1 MDSRRA
7 VVLIAL
13 LGAGCSRPAGPRD
26 VDSPPTPRVPVVIVT
41 IDTLRADRLPAY
53 GYRGVETPNLDALR
67 RDAVLFQNAYSHCP
81 LTLPSHVSL
90 FTGLLPPAH
99 GVRNNLGY
107 RFDAAAHPSLPAL
120 LKGAGYATGA
130 AVSSWVLRKETGLG
144 ASFDVYD
151 DVTGKASS
159 SVAELQ
165 RPGAETVRG
174 ALGFVRASRG
184 KPFFLFVHLFEPHA
198 PYAPPA
204 QERARWGA
212 TYEGEI
218 AAADV
223 ALGGL
228 LDGLKAEGVYDE
240 ALIVVT
246 SDHGEGLGEHGEE
259 EHGILLYREVLHVP
273 LLLKRPR
280 SVEAGTMVD
289 RTVGLVD
296 VLPTVTASL
305 GLPAPPG
312 LAGRSLLAPAKGPT
326 AVYSET
332 YYPRIHLG
340 WSELH
345 SLVDDRFHLIDGPR
359 PELYDLRRDPAER
372 SDLAGSASATVAA
385 LQRELGSARGDF
397 RAPDAVGAAE
407 RERLQALGYLAGGA
421 AGVDEVVARANPR
434 DRVRAREEMKAA
446 VRLGTLGKD
455 AAAVRALQALLVK
468 EPGFFD
474 AQWELGRVLARSG
487 RLDEAAR
494 AYRRA
499 MVLSPTLAPGVALA
513 LAEVS
518 LARGDLQEA
527 MRAAELASGDP
538 TEEARASVVRAEVD
552 LRQGRFEPALAR
564 VRSAEDRLK
573 TTGAPP
579 VPGLSFVRGDALA
592 RLNRLAEAELALR
605 EEVGRFPGEARA
617 YASLALVVALLG
629 RPEEAPGILEAM
641 QRARPG
647 PESTR
652 LAARAFA
659 LMSGQQEGTP
669 TRPRRSAASA
679 VAGETR

>member
-1 MDSRRA
+1 
-7 VVLIAL
+7 
-13 LGAGCSRPAGPRD
+13 
-26 VDSPPTPRVPVVIVT
+26 VVIVT
-41 IDTLRADRLPAY
+41 IDTPRADRLPAY
-53 GYRGVETPNLDALR
+53 GYKGVETPNLDALR

-90 FTGLLPPAH
+90 FSGLLPPAH

-107 RFDAAAHPSLPAL
+107 RFDAAAHPSLPTL

-130 AVSSWVLRKETGLG
+130 AVSSWVLRQETGLG
-144 ASFDVYD
+144 ASFDAYD
-151 DVTGKASS
+151 DVTGRAASS
-159 SVAELQ
+159 AAELQ
-165 RPGAETVRG
+165 RPGAETVQR
-174 ALGFVRASRG
+174 ALGFVRAQHG

-198 PYAPPA
+198 PYAPPPR
-204 QERARWGA
+204 ERERWGS

-228 LDGLKAEGVYDE
+228 LEGLKGAGVYDE

-273 LLLKRPR
+273 LLLKRPHR
-280 SVEAGTMVD
+280 AQAGTTVE

-296 VLPTVTASL
+296 ILPTVTASL
-305 GLPAPPG
+305 GLPTPPG
-312 LAGRSLLAPAKGPT
+312 LLGRSLLAPAKGPT

-359 PELYDLRRDPAER
+359 PELYDLRHDPAER

-385 LQRELGSARGDF
+385 LQRELRRARGDF
-397 RAPDAVGAAE
+397 RAPDAAGAAE
-407 RERLQALGYLAGGA
+407 RENLLALGYLAGGA
-421 AGVDEVVARANPR
+421 AEAGGADKAAARANPR
-434 DRVRAREEMKAA
+434 DRVRAREEMKVA
-446 VRLGTLGKD
+446 VRLGADGKD

-474 AQWELGRVLARSG
+474 AHWELGRVLARSG

-494 AYRRA
+494 AYRHA
-499 MVLSPTLAPGVALA
+499 MALSPTLAPSVALA
-513 LAEVS
+513 LAEVA
-518 LARGDLQEA
+518 LAQGDLREA
-527 MRAAELASGDP
+527 ARAAEMASGGP
-538 TEEARASVVRAEVD
+538 GEEARASVVRAEVD
-552 LRQGRFEPALAR
+552 LRQGRFEPALQRA
-564 VRSAEDRLK
+564 RSAEARLS
-573 TTGAPP
+573 TAGAPP

-592 RLNRLAEAELALR
+592 RLGRHAEAEAALR
-605 EEVGRFPGEARA
+605 EEVRRFPGEARA
-617 YASLALVVALLG
+617 YASLALVVALQG
-629 RPEEAPGILEAM
+629 RPVEALGILDAM

-647 PESTR
+647 PETAR
-652 LAARAFA
+652 LAARALA
-659 LMSGQQEGTP
+659 LMNGRQEGTLS
-669 TRPRRSAASA
+669 RPWKSAASA
-679 VAGETR
+679 ANGGAR

>member
-1 MDSRRA
+1 
-7 VVLIAL
+7 
-13 LGAGCSRPAGPRD
+13 
-26 VDSPPTPRVPVVIVT
+26 VVIVT

-53 GYRGVETPNLDALR
+53 GYKGVETPNLDALR

-90 FTGLLPPAH
+90 FSGLLPPAH

-107 RFDAAAHPSLPAL
+107 RFDAAAHPSLPTL

-130 AVSSWVLRKETGLG
+130 AVSSWVLRQETGLG
-144 ASFDVYD
+144 ASFDAYD
-151 DVTGKASS
+151 DVTGRAASS
-159 SVAELQ
+159 AAELQ
-165 RPGAETVRG
+165 RPGAETVQR
-174 ALGFVRASRG
+174 ALGFVRAQHG

-198 PYAPPA
+198 PYAPPPR
-204 QERARWGA
+204 ERERWGS

-228 LDGLKAEGVYDE
+228 LEGLKGAGVYDE

-273 LLLKRPR
+273 LLLKRPHR
-280 SVEAGTMVD
+280 AQAGTTVE

-296 VLPTVTASL
+296 ILPTVTASL
-305 GLPAPPG
+305 GLPTPPG
-312 LAGRSLLAPAKGPT
+312 LLGRSLLAPAKGPT

-359 PELYDLRRDPAER
+359 PELYDLRHDPAER

-385 LQRELGSARGDF
+385 LQRELRRARGDF

-407 RERLQALGYLAGGA
+407 RENLLALGYLAGGA
-421 AGVDEVVARANPR
+421 AEAGGADKAAARANPR
-434 DRVRAREEMKAA
+434 DRVRAREEMKVA
-446 VRLGTLGKD
+446 VRLGADGKD
-455 AAAVRALQALLVK
+455 AAAVRALQALLVE

-494 AYRRA
+494 AYRHA
-499 MVLSPTLAPGVALA
+499 MVLSPTLAPSVALA
-513 LAEVS
+513 LAEVA
-518 LARGDLQEA
+518 LARGDLREA
-527 MRAAELASGDP
+527 ARAAEMASGGP
-538 TEEARASVVRAEVD
+538 GEEARASVVRAEVD
-552 LRQGRFEPALAR
+552 LRQGRFEPALQRA
-564 VRSAEDRLK
+564 RSAEARLS
-573 TTGAPP
+573 TAGAPP

-592 RLNRLAEAELALR
+592 RLGRHAEAEAALR
-605 EEVGRFPGEARA
+605 EEVRRFPGEARA
-617 YASLALVVALLG
+617 YASLALVVALQG
-629 RPEEAPGILEAM
+629 RPVEALGILDAM

-647 PESTR
+647 PETAR
-652 LAARAFA
+652 LAARALA
-659 LMSGQQEGTP
+659 LMNGRQEGTLS
-669 TRPRRSAASA
+669 RPWKSAASA
-679 VAGETR
+679 ANGGAR

>member
-1 MDSRRA
+1 
-7 VVLIAL
+7 
-13 LGAGCSRPAGPRD
+13 
-26 VDSPPTPRVPVVIVT
+26 VVIVT

-53 GYRGVETPNLDALR
+53 GYKGVETPNLDALR

-90 FTGLLPPAH
+90 FSGLLPPAH

-107 RFDAAAHPSLPAL
+107 RFDAAAHPSLPTL

-130 AVSSWVLRKETGLG
+130 AVSSWVLRQETGLG
-144 ASFDVYD
+144 ASFDAYD
-151 DVTGKASS
+151 DVTGRAASS
-159 SVAELQ
+159 AAELQ
-165 RPGAETVRG
+165 RPGAETVQR
-174 ALGFVRASRG
+174 ALGFVRAQHG

-198 PYAPPA
+198 PYAPPPR
-204 QERARWGA
+204 ERERWGS

-228 LDGLKAEGVYDE
+228 LEGLKGAGVYDE

-273 LLLKRPR
+273 LLLKRPHR
-280 SVEAGTMVD
+280 AQAGTTVE

-296 VLPTVTASL
+296 ILPTVTASL
-305 GLPAPPG
+305 GLPTPPG
-312 LAGRSLLAPAKGPT
+312 LLGRSLLAPAKGPT

-359 PELYDLRRDPAER
+359 PELYDLRHDPAER

-385 LQRELGSARGDF
+385 LQRELRRARGDF

-407 RERLQALGYLAGGA
+407 RENLLALGYLAGGA
-421 AGVDEVVARANPR
+421 AEAGGADKAAARANPR
-434 DRVRAREEMKAA
+434 DRVRAREEMKVA
-446 VRLGTLGKD
+446 VRLGADGKD
-455 AAAVRALQALLVK
+455 AAAVRALQALLVE

-494 AYRRA
+494 AYRHA
-499 MVLSPTLAPGVALA
+499 MVLSPTLAPSVALA
-513 LAEVS
+513 LAEVA
-518 LARGDLQEA
+518 LAQGDLREA
-527 MRAAELASGDP
+527 ARAAEMASGGP
-538 TEEARASVVRAEVD
+538 GEEARASVVRAEVD
-552 LRQGRFEPALAR
+552 LRQGRFEPALQRA
-564 VRSAEDRLK
+564 RSAEARLS
-573 TTGAPP
+573 TAGAPP

-592 RLNRLAEAELALR
+592 RLGRHAEAEAALR
-605 EEVGRFPGEARA
+605 EEVRRFPGEARA
-617 YASLALVVALLG
+617 YASLALVVALQG
-629 RPEEAPGILEAM
+629 RPVEALGILDAM

-647 PESTR
+647 PETAR
-652 LAARAFA
+652 LAARALA
-659 LMSGQQEGTP
+659 LMNGRQEGTLS
-669 TRPRRSAASA
+669 RPWKSAASA
-679 VAGETR
+679 ANGGAR